1 MATVSAYIALGAN
14 LGDAAAALRLAAKA
28 IAQLPQTQLVKASR
42 IYKTAPLVSG
52 GDQPSAIDSAPLGG
66 DYLNAVV
73 KVETGLSAPALLQ
86 SLQHIEQAAGRE
98 RPYPNAPRTLDLDLL
113 LYGSASID
121 SAQLTVPHPRMLVS
135 AAAAQWGVD
144 AGSLRTQQGV
154 VIGPGGKRL
163 TYGELAEAAMTL
175 STAWVTTYCANGL
188 TRIG

>member
-1 MATVSAYIALGAN
+1 MTTVSAYIALGAN

-121 SAQLTVPHPRMLVS
+121 SAQLTVPHPRMWERAFVLV
-135 AAAAQWGVD
+135 
-144 AGSLRTQQGV
+144 
-154 VIGPGGKRL
+154 P
-163 TYGELAEAAMTL
+163 LAEIAPGFVDDLRLQAVRHQQIAV
-175 STAWVTTYCANGL
+175 SEVTFGL
-188 TRIG
+188 